1 MKKGKNFI
9 GTSGWNYDHWVNEFY
24 PEDISKKN
32 WLQFYVEKGFK
43 TVELNSPFYHLPKNS
58 TYVKW
63 HDSVPKDF
71 IYSVKASRYIT
82 HIKKLHEAQ
91 ESVEKLF
98 DGAKELKEKL
108 GPFLF
113 QLPPGR
119 KADAARLINFT
130 NNLPDKFRYVFEF
143 RNDTWWNNDVLEI
156 LNDRNLAFCIYEL
169 GDLITPKEITA
180 DFIYIRL
187 HGPGGKYKGD
197 YDQNTLSEW
206 ADFICDWNKKNKDVY
221 CYFDNDQKGYA
232 PKNALELKELTE

>member
-24 PEDISKKN
+24 PEDISKKD

-43 TVELNSPFYHLPKNS
+43 TVELNIPFYHLPKNS

-63 HDSVPKDF
+63 HDSVPEDF

-82 HIKKLHEAQ
+82 HVKKLHEAQ

-113 QLPPGR
+113 QLPPGL
-119 KADAARLINFT
+119 KADSSRLINFMKK
-130 NNLPDKFRYVFEF
+130 LPDKFRYTFEF
-143 RNDTWWNNDVLEI
+143 RNDTWWNYDILEI
-156 LNDRNLAFCIYEL
+156 LNNRNMAFCIYEL
-169 GDLITPKEITA
+169 GDVITSKEVTA
-180 DFIYIRL
+180 DFIYIRV

-197 YDQNTLSEW
+197 YDKKNLSDW
-206 ADFICDWNKKNKDVY
+206 ADFIKSWIKKSKDVY
-221 CYFDNDQKGYA
+221 CYFDNDQNGYA
-232 PKNALELKELTE
+232 AKNALELKELTE